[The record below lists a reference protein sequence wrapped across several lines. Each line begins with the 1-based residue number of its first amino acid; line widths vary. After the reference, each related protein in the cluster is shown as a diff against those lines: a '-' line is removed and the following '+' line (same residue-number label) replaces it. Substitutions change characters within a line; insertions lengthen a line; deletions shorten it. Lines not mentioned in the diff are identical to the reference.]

1 MAIDTDQLKTDIES
15 SIASEMATYTED
27 IFAAQGID
35 VTVDYTSFSQ
45 AFSPAIMLAVQAL
58 IDGEYPPVP

>member
-1 MAIDTDQLKTDIES
+1 MAIDTVQLKTDIEQ
-15 SIASEMATYTED
+15 SIANEMQAYTIELMP
-27 IFAAQGID
+27 G
-35 VTVDYTSFSQ
+35 VTVNYLPFAK